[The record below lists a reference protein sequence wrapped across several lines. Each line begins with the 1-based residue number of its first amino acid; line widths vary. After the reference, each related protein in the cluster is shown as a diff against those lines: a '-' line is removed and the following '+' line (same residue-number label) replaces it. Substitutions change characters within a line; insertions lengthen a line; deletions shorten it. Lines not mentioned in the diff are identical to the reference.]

1 MSFRPLHRRMSLGWR
16 LGLSTAII
24 VALVTGILTFV
35 QQWREIRRG
44 WKDRDTLLEESLI
57 PLASDVEA
65 ATSLEEIRGRISA
78 FQQAYFMRGYTSY
91 HVELRDREGRI
102 IVSSSSR
109 RDGDPQGWT
118 LHANIPIFSPLLSGG
133 KGILR
138 VWQEG
143 LNFKAEVQRRWIFW
157 LVDIGVAVLCILIS
171 LQIAHQ
177 YLIARP
183 LRCLMEGIRHMEI
196 GYWGGLKIPS
206 GAWEMQWLVYR
217 FQKLGTKLEETIQ
230 RLVEAERRALLDLQA
245 RPDRLENGATK
256 DITCLDDAPASP
268 EALVFTEK
276 DLFLQEMRRDKLLDK
291 CSFLESQSR
300 FDPIAQSLAREV
312 WEQDVLEAERLCEY
326 DLKCRI
332 ENAALRILNPDAFE
346 QLSRDLRAIITLRKM
361 WVKKQEQEI
370 RKVLKEHQLSYL
382 EIQHRVKH
390 VAGIWRKMQ
399 AKGLSLEQ
407 IHDIFAFR
415 VIVSEEQECYLV
427 LDAIHQHFEPLLLR
441 FKDYIARPKANG
453 YKSIHTCVR
462 GLDNL
467 IFEVQIRTAEMHR
480 YAEGGPGAHWQYK
493 AEQPSR
499 LDTPS
504 PFSRGWRRLKAVF
517 RLGSGNKGT

>member
-1 MSFRPLHRRMSLGWR
+1 MSFRPLYRRMSLGWR

-35 QQWREIRRG
+35 QQWWEIRRG
-44 WKDRDTLLEESLI
+44 WKDRNTLLEECLI

-65 ATSLEEIRGRISA
+65 ATSLEEIRGRVSA
-78 FQQAYFMRGYTSY
+78 FQQAYFMRGYMSY
-91 HVELRDREGRI
+91 HVELRDGEGRI

-109 RDGDPQGWT
+109 RDGDPQSWT
-118 LHANIPIFSPLLSGG
+118 LHANIPISSPVLSGG
-133 KGILR
+133 KGSLR
-138 VWQEG
+138 VWQKG
-143 LNFKAEVQRRWIFW
+143 LNFKAEVQRRWVFW
-157 LVDIGVAVLCILIS
+157 LLDIVVAVLCILVF

-183 LRCLMEGIRHMEI
+183 LRCLMEGIRHMEM
-196 GYWGGLKIPS
+196 GYWGGLKIPKGS
-206 GAWEMQWLVYR
+206 WEMRWLAYR
-217 FQKLGTKLEETIQ
+217 FQKLGTKLEETVQ
-230 RLVEAERRALLDLQA
+230 HLVEAERRALLHSNA
-245 RPDRLENGATK
+245 RSDCLENRVTK
-256 DITCLDDAPASP
+256 HITCWGDAPAFP
-268 EALVFTEK
+268 KAPVFTK
-276 DLFLQEMRRDKLLDK
+276 RDLFLQKIRRDKLLEK

-300 FDPIAQSLAREV
+300 FDPVAQSLAREV
-312 WEQDVLEAERLCEY
+312 WKQDVWEAERLCEY

-346 QLSRDLRAIITLRKM
+346 QLSRDLRAIITLRKT
-361 WVKKQEQEI
+361 WVKKREQEI
-370 RKVLKEHQLSYL
+370 RKVLKERQLSCL

-390 VAGIWRKMQ
+390 VTGIWRKMQ

-462 GLDNL
+462 GRDNL

-480 YAEGGPGAHWQYK
+480 HAEGGPAAHWQYK
-493 AEQPSR
+493 ADQPSR

-504 PFSRGWRRLKAVF
+504 PFRRGWRRLKAVF
-517 RLGSGNKGT
+517 RLG